1 MAKRKLYDK
10 KLVMQEVANLLY
22 VIGDV
27 REGEYTAH
35 TLHNTFD
42 ICAPGNID
50 RAHRTLDLA
59 VAQVETLVYSGSGS
73 CISGFSC
80 SGFSSSGSGSY
91 GSGSYGSGSC
101 SSGCRGSG
109 RVGAVGIGR
118 GVVGGWDLLQW
129 RLVSRLVHEY
139 LVAKVVADWLEVA
152 FPPITAHMSGTV
164 SSRVTDSVVS
174 VWKEKAATALS
185 ELTDAVRTIASG
197 PSAFG
202 RRLPPI

>member
-50 RAHRTLDLA
+50 RAHKTLDLA
-59 VAQVETLVYSGSGS
+59 VAQVETLVYSGS
-73 CISGFSC
+73 C
-80 SGFSSSGSGSY
+80 S
-91 GSGSYGSGSC
+91 
-101 SSGCRGSG
+101 SG

>member
-50 RAHRTLDLA
+50 RAHKTLDLA

-73 CISGFSC
+73 CGSGFSG
-80 SGFSSSGSGSY
+80 SGFSSSGSY
-91 GSGSYGSGSC
+91 GSRSCGSGFS
-101 SSGCRGSG
+101 GSG

>member
-10 KLVMQEVANLLY
+10 KLVMEEVANLLY

-50 RAHRTLDLA
+50 RAHKTLDLA

-73 CISGFSC
+73 CSSGFSG

-91 GSGSYGSGSC
+91 GSGSC
-101 SSGCRGSG
+101 SSGCSGSG

-152 FPPITAHMSGTV
+152 FPPITAHTTGTV
-164 SSRVTDSVVS
+164 SIRVTDSVVS

-202 RRLPPI
+202 RRVPPI

>member
-42 ICAPGNID
+42 ICAPVNID
-50 RAHRTLDLA
+50 RAHKTLDLA

-73 CISGFSC
+73 CSSGFSN
-80 SGFSSSGSGSY
+80 
-91 GSGSYGSGSC
+91 
-101 SSGCRGSG
+101 SG
-109 RVGAVGIGR
+109 RVVAVGIGR
-118 GVVGGWDLLQW
+118 GVVGGWNLLQW

-152 FPPITAHMSGTV
+152 FPPITAHTTGTV

>member
-27 REGEYTAH
+27 REGEYRAH

-50 RAHRTLDLA
+50 RAHKTLDLA

-73 CISGFSC
+73 CSSGSYGSC
-80 SGFSSSGSGSY
+80 SSGSY
-91 GSGSYGSGSC
+91 GSGFS
-101 SSGCRGSG
+101 GSG

-118 GVVGGWDLLQW
+118 GVVGGWDLLRW

>member
-27 REGEYTAH
+27 REGEYRAH

-50 RAHRTLDLA
+50 RAHKTLDLA

-73 CISGFSC
+73 CS
-80 SGFSSSGSGSY
+80 SGFSSS